1 MRGNAVNDMSAHTIT
16 QTVPLENPI
25 PDLDPA
31 LKLADHSNTEPL
43 DGAAS
48 AQGQTAFSTMNPAGA
63 EVNVVV
69 DTRTGAVVSE
79 QTCAVMRFRT
89 ERQS

>member
-25 PDLDPA
+25 PDIDPA
-31 LKLADHSNTEPL
+31 LKLADHGYSNIEPL
-43 DGAAS
+43 NGAAS
-48 AQGQTAFSTMNPAGA
+48 AQGQTAFSALNPAGA

-69 DTRTGAVVSE
+69 DTRTSAVVSE
-79 QTCAVMRFRT
+79 QTAR
-89 ERQS
+89 